1 MNVAPRR
8 CQVVDSFWLKLIA
21 LVTMTID
28 HTAAAL
34 TCGSWYLPM
43 RCIGRIALPIYCFL
57 LLEGFF
63 HTGNRRQ
70 YLLRLLLLFLI
81 SEPVYDRVFHG
92 VWLYGANQNIL
103 LTLAIGLGTVWL
115 ADGMEQVL
123 ARVGGY
129 LTGTRRTVTLWALK
143 LAACFLGM
151 ALAELTM
158 ADYGYGGI
166 ALILAFYFFREK
178 PVRLCVAVLLCLV
191 LLIGP
196 IEIYGLLA
204 LIPILLY
211 SGQRGALLQG
221 HGMQYA
227 FYLYYP
233 AHIAV
238 LRFIQ
243 LVC

>member
-1 MNVAPRR
+1 MNAAQKR
-8 CQVVDSFWLKLIA
+8 CQVVDSFWLKVIA

-43 RCIGRIALPIYCFL
+43 RCIGRIAFPIYCFL
-57 LLEGFF
+57 LLEGFV
-63 HTGNRRQ
+63 HTGNRKK

-81 SEPVYDRVFHG
+81 SEPVYD
-92 VWLYGANQNIL
+92 LALNGAWPYWQNQNVL

-115 ADGMEQVL
+115 AEGMEAFL
-123 ARVGGY
+123 SRVGGGV
-129 LTGTRRTVTLWALK
+129 TGTNRTVALWALK

-151 ALAELTM
+151 ALSELTM

-166 ALILAFYFFREK
+166 LLILSFYFFRRK
-178 PVRLCVAVLLCLV
+178 PVALCIAVLFSLTLF
-191 LLIGP
+191 IGP
-196 IEIYGLLA
+196 IEIFGLLA

-211 SGQRGALLQG
+211 SGKRGALLQSR
-221 HGMQYA
+221 GMQYA

>member
-1 MNVAPRR
+1 MNSALGR
-8 CQVVDSFWLKLIA
+8 CQVVDSFWLKIIA

-43 RCIGRIALPIYCFL
+43 RCIGRIAFPIYCFL
-57 LLEGFF
+57 LLEGFV
-63 HTGNRRQ
+63 HTGNRKR

-81 SEPVYDRVFHG
+81 SEPVYDLALNHT
-92 VWLYGANQNIL
+92 WPYWWNQNIL
-103 LTLAIGLGTVWL
+103 LTLSIGLGTVWL
-115 ADGMEQVL
+115 AEGMEAL
-123 ARVGGY
+123 LSRIGGGV
-129 LTGTRRTVTLWALK
+129 TGARRTVALWALK
-143 LAACFLGM
+143 LSACFLGM
-151 ALAELTM
+151 ALAEITG

-166 ALILAFYFFREK
+166 LLILSFYFFRRK
-178 PVRLCVAVLLCLV
+178 PVGLCIAVLLSLV
-191 LLIGP
+191 LFIGP

-211 SGQRGALLQG
+211 SGKRGALLQG
-221 HGMQYA
+221 RGMQYA

-238 LRFIQ
+238 LWLIQ
-243 LVC
+243 FNR

>member
-1 MNVAPRR
+1 MNSALRR
-8 CQVVDSFWLKLIA
+8 CQVVDSFWLKVIA

-34 TCGSWYLPM
+34 VYDSWYLPM
-43 RCIGRIALPIYCFL
+43 RCIGRIAFPIYCFL
-57 LLEGFF
+57 LLEGFV
-63 HTGNRRQ
+63 HTGNRKK

-81 SEPVYDRVFHG
+81 SEPVYDRALNG
-92 VWLYGANQNIL
+92 VWLYGQNQNIL
-103 LTLAIGLGTVWL
+103 LTLSIGLGTVWL
-115 ADGMEQVL
+115 ADRMEGL
-123 ARVGGY
+123 LSRVGSH
-129 LTGTRRTVTLWALK
+129 LTGVRRTVALWALK

-151 ALAELTM
+151 ALAEVTM

-166 ALILAFYFFREK
+166 ALILSFYFFRGK
-178 PVRLCVAVLLCLV
+178 PVRLCVAALLSLV

-196 IEIYGLLA
+196 IEIFGMLA

-211 SGQRGALLQG
+211 NGKRGALLQG

-238 LRFIQ
+238 LLLIQ
-243 LVC
+243 LNL